1 MTRTTFLTSAA
12 ILAAVALSCGGRAVT
27 AQTLQLA
34 QAAEPQKPGTPPA
47 QKPGQPAQPGHP
59 AAPNAAHPPAAAAP
73 PAAHTPPAAAV
84 TPPAQH
90 APPAAAATPAAP
102 HTPPAAAAAP
112 PAPHVPPAAAA
123 APPAPHVPPAAA
135 TVPPA
140 PHAAPAAA
148 APASVQH
155 PAAAAAPAA
164 PAVAPANAAA
174 PASQRAGTL
183 PVAPTAQT
191 PPRPG
196 APAAAAVA
204 PNVAPAV
211 HPAAPAAAAVAPAPA
226 PGFGRPAPQPAAAST
241 GAIPGAA
248 PHPANAF
255 AAPPVTRPVDPAAMP
270 HRLDAV
276 RAERQE
282 VQEGNRTII
291 RENDRVIIR
300 EGGHDIIRHDEA
312 ARFAFNAREVNV
324 EHRGDAVITVAVRPD
339 GSRIV
344 TEVDGNGR
352 LLRRLRRDAF
362 GREIVI
368 IDNTVVV
375 PVAVVGGPAMVVGGP
390 AVAIATPGLALGIG
404 GLGLGVAL
412 SLGPPVVQIAP
423 ELYIRD
429 TAVATPAQIYMT
441 LAAPPVEVIDRRYS
455 LDEIRYNEPL
465 RARMP
470 RVDID
475 TVNFDTGSWEIAPDQ
490 AQRLAGVAQGML
502 QAVQANP
509 AEVFLVEG
517 HTDAVGADVDNLSL
531 SDHRAESVAVLLT
544 NQFGVPAENL
554 TSQGYGK
561 QFLKVQTPAPER
573 ANRRVAVRRI
583 TPLLTAQAN

>member
-12 ILAAVALSCGGRAVT
+12 ILAAVAISCGGRAVT

-34 QAAEPQKPGTPPA
+34 QAAEPQKPGTAPA
-47 QKPGQPAQPGHP
+47 PKPGQPGHP
-59 AAPNAAHPPAAAAP
+59 AAPNAGQAQPPHPPGAAATPAAPHAPPAAAATP
-73 PAAHTPPAAAV
+73 PAAHT
-84 TPPAQH
+84 
-90 APPAAAATPAAP
+90 PPAAAATPAAP
-102 HTPPAAAAAP
+102 H
-112 PAPHVPPAAAA
+112 VP
-123 APPAPHVPPAAA
+123 
-135 TVPPA
+135 
-140 PHAAPAAA
+140 
-148 APASVQH
+148 

-164 PAVAPANAAA
+164 PHIPPAAAVAPGVAPPVHNAAPAAPAPAQHPAAAAA
-174 PASQRAGTL
+174 PGLAPAAAVPPAPQHAGTP

-191 PPRPG
+191 PPKP
-196 APAAAAVA
+196 PATAAA
-204 PNVAPAV
+204 PNVAPAA
-211 HPAAPAAAAVAPAPA
+211 HPAPPAAAALAPAPA
-226 PGFGRPAPQPAAAST
+226 PGLGRPAQPAPAAT
-241 GAIPGAA
+241 GAIQGTA

-255 AAPPVTRPVDPAAMP
+255 VAPPVTRPVDPAAMP
-270 HRLDAV
+270 HRLEAV

-291 RENDRVIIR
+291 REQDRVIIR

-324 EHRGDAVITVAVRPD
+324 EHRGDATITIAVRPD

-344 TEVDGNGR
+344 TEVGPNGQ

-368 IDNTVVV
+368 IDNTVVA
-375 PVAVVGGPAMVVGGP
+375 PVAVVGGPAVVVGAP
-390 AVAIATPGLALGIG
+390 AVAIATPGLAVGIG
-404 GLGLGVAL
+404 GLGIGVAL
-412 SLGPPVVQIAP
+412 NLGPPVVRIAP
-423 ELYIRD
+423 ELYIRE
-429 TAVATPAQIYMT
+429 TAVATPAQIYLT
-441 LAAPPVEVIDRRYS
+441 LAAPPVEVIDRRYT

-509 AEVFLVEG
+509 AEVFLIEG

-561 QFLKVQTPAPER
+561 QFLKVQTPGPER